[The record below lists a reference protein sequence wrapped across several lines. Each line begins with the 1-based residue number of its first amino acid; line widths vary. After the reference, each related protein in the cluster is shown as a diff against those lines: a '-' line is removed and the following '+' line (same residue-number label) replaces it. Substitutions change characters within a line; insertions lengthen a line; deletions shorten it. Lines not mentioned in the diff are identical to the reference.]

1 MNHDLPPRPQ
11 QFSMKALCASFGYA
25 WQGLV
30 FVVRTQRNMRIHVC
44 AALLVVIIGLCSD
57 LSRTDW
63 LWLMLAITLVVSAEL
78 FNSALE
84 YVCDVVMP
92 EYHESIKRAK
102 DIAAAAVLIC
112 ACFALCVGVMVFIG

>member
-1 MNHDLPPRPQ
+1 
-11 QFSMKALCASFGYA
+11 MKALCASFGYA